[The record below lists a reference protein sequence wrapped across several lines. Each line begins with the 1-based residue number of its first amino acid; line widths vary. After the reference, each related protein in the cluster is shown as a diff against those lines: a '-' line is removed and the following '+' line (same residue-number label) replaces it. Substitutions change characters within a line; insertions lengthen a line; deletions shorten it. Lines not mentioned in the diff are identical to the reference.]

1 MAVERVGVAFEPELL
16 RDFDLLIRDKG
27 YASRSEALRD
37 LARRSIIESAI
48 KDDNAMVIGTLTII
62 YDHDAP
68 GVTDRLLHLQHHH
81 HDEIMTTM
89 HIHVDE
95 SSCLEVLI
103 VRGRSRAVRALA
115 DNIKA
120 LKGVKHGELVVTRT

>member
-16 RDFDLLIRDKG
+16 RDFDQLIRDKG

-48 KDDNAMVIGTLTII
+48 KDDNASVIGTLTII